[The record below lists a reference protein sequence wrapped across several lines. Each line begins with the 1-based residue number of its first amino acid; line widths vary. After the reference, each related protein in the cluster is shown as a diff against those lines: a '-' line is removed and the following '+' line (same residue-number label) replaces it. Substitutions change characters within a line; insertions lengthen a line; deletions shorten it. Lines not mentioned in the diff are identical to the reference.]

1 MVPRAWSSLKFIPFL
16 MLLLFNTA
24 GKPLQIAS
32 GENTGIC
39 QAAYGD
45 GQSSVPD
52 WLALAQADMEL
63 STNLRYDLLAG
74 NLLRTG
80 LVDASQCPAGGLN
93 ADGSPDACG
102 IELAQEESITWQ
114 NQYDALI
121 LSAAQTYDLPPK
133 VLKALIGVE
142 SQFWPASNWGTGE
155 IGLGQMTEMGAD
167 MLLTWR
173 MESYQR
179 VCRQVFGLEGCEDA
193 YHELDFANQRLLRG
207 FVLQEIDA
215 TCPTC
220 PGGVDPAKADRSMQ
234 FLAETLQ
241 ASCLQTA
248 SLVWEYSGREPM
260 ALMSYEDYWRLV
272 LANYHSGAGCTSQAI
287 SQLNV
292 QQTSWSWRNIANQ
305 YAGGCASGALYIR
318 RIEEQ
323 IKP

>member
-1 MVPRAWSSLKFIPFL
+1 MVSRAWSTLKFIPFL

-32 GENTGIC
+32 GERTGIC

-45 GQSSVPD
+45 GQPSVPD
-52 WLALAQADMEL
+52 WLEPAQFNMNL

-80 LVDASQCPAGGLN
+80 LVDGSNCPAGGLN

-102 IELAQEESITWQ
+102 IALAWDESMTWQ

-121 LSAAQTYDLPPK
+121 LVTAQTYDLPPK

-142 SQFWPASNWGTGE
+142 SQFWPASNWRTGE

-167 MLLTWR
+167 MLLTWHT
-173 MESYQR
+173 ESYQR
-179 VCRQVFGLEGCEDA
+179 ICRRAFGLDGCDVA
-193 YHELDFANQRLLRG
+193 YHELDFANQRILRG

-215 TCPTC
+215 TCPIC
-220 PGGVDPAKADRSMQ
+220 PGGVDPAKADRSIQ
-234 FLAETLQ
+234 LLAETLQ

-248 SLVWEYSGREPM
+248 SLVWEYSGKQPA

-272 LANYHSGAGCTSQAI
+272 LANYHSGAGCTLQAI
-287 SQLNV
+287 SQLKM
-292 QQTSWSWRNIANQ
+292 QQTGWAWRNIANQ
-305 YAGGCASGALYIR
+305 YAGGCASGAIYIR